1 MVNSLTNYVLLC
13 LAIIISCFGRSQQIY
28 EAEIDSISKV
38 IDIHDLTPLEKAK
51 SYDRLGMLYYYRQD
65 YPKAIFNRKK
75 SEKIY
80 SEEGSLKNQVKSLE
94 FIGVMYSQISN
105 HEKALSFFIK
115 ALRVA
120 EDLSD
125 EAVNNSLYLNI
136 GTTYIEAEDF
146 KNGIRYIKRTLPF
159 YKKLQ
164 NKNLAVGYINIG
176 IGYAGLALPD
186 SALWYYETALNIVK
200 TKKYDDCLS
209 GSLINL
215 GDLQLSNNRYDTAY
229 DYYIEALNYFE
240 KSNDTRGVW
249 HSKFGIA
256 SVLKSKKKYAE
267 SKEILLNAVSY
278 FNKIN
283 DFSYLL
289 SCYELLSEIEYE
301 LNDLKS
307 AIRFKNIYS
316 ELKDS
321 VFSQQTTESLT
332 NLQMSYEIDKLEREN
347 KSDLQIIEQE
357 SKINSLWWAVFSS
370 TLIIIVVI
378 TMLFYHRNMSQKKIV
393 EVRLHNSQLEKT
405 LLENELNYSNNELEN
420 FALQIVQKNEFISSV
435 KKDLKKIKNA
445 SNSDSHD
452 QLNLLSVKIN
462 QSLKH
467 NEDLDLFTERVDKVN
482 NMFFANL
489 TKIYPNLTKNEQRLC
504 ALLKLNLTSKE
515 MALLTNV
522 SEGAITMARYRLR
535 KKLNLNKEV
544 RLNDFFNNLI

>member
-1 MVNSLTNYVLLC
+1 
-13 LAIIISCFGRSQQIY
+13 
-28 EAEIDSISKV
+28 
-38 IDIHDLTPLEKAK
+38 
-51 SYDRLGMLYYYRQD
+51 
-65 YPKAIFNRKK
+65 
-75 SEKIY
+75 
-80 SEEGSLKNQVKSLE
+80 
-94 FIGVMYSQISN
+94 
-105 HEKALSFFIK
+105 
-115 ALRVA
+115 
-120 EDLSD
+120 
-125 EAVNNSLYLNI
+125 
-136 GTTYIEAEDF
+136 
-146 KNGIRYIKRTLPF
+146 
-159 YKKLQ
+159 
-164 NKNLAVGYINIG
+164 
-176 IGYAGLALPD
+176 
-186 SALWYYETALNIVK
+186 
-200 TKKYDDCLS
+200 
-209 GSLINL
+209 
-215 GDLQLSNNRYDTAY
+215 
-229 DYYIEALNYFE
+229 
-240 KSNDTRGVW
+240 
-249 HSKFGIA
+249 
-256 SVLKSKKKYAE
+256 
-267 SKEILLNAVSY
+267 
-278 FNKIN
+278 
-283 DFSYLL
+283 
-289 SCYELLSEIEYE
+289 
-301 LNDLKS
+301 
-307 AIRFKNIYS
+307 
-316 ELKDS
+316 
-321 VFSQQTTESLT
+321 
-332 NLQMSYEIDKLEREN
+332 MSYEIDKLEREN